1 MLSKMEELATRQR
14 MNGHRSVSNIYISD
28 LFRRTKVSLLSNHKS
43 EVQGGLSTVIYA
55 ASAGRPRSRRRIE
68 EPQEPPKE
76 RKQTDAKVVAW
87 QCNVPELSTCGS
99 LALELRFLF
108 PTGTERKKS
117 DPLQFMQCLFS
128 FDAIQLSSGY
138 SQN

>member
-76 RKQTDAKVVAW
+76 RKQTDAKVVD
-87 QCNVPELSTCGS
+87 
-99 LALELRFLF
+99 
-108 PTGTERKKS
+108 RKS
-117 DPLQFMQCLFS
+117 VV
-128 FDAIQLSSGY
+128 
-138 SQN
+138 